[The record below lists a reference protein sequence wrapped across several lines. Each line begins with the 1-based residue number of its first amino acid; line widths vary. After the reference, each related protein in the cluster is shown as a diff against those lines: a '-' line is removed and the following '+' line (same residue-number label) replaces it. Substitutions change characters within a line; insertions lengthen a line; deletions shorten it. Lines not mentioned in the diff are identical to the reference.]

1 MPQGARPIRTVKE
14 LVSTLNVGPGTKG
27 YLEIMNRVKIP
38 SSEFEPYCRWN
49 QKHYTRNCIARTDDF
64 ELLLICY
71 EPGQRTSIHDYAT
84 QEAWIH
90 PVVGTVIE
98 ERFELGPHGPLRKVS
113 SAKLDTNSFSYL
125 HNERRIHRYLNTI
138 KERSITLDLYAKPLN
153 KWKVYDESSGEQ
165 RSQEVND
172 L

>member
-1 MPQGARPIRTVKE
+1 MQQGARPIRTVEE
-14 LVSTLNVGPGTKG
+14 LVSALRAGPGIKG
-27 YLEIMNRVKIP
+27 YLDIMDRVAIP
-38 SSEFEPYCRWN
+38 TSEFDPYSRWN

-98 ERFELGPHGPLRKVS
+98 ERFELGPGGPLRKVS
-113 SAKLDTNSFSYL
+113 SAKLDTSSFSYL
-125 HNERRIHRYLNTI
+125 HNGRSIHRYLNTN
-138 KERSITLDLYAKPLN
+138 KQRSITLNLYAKPLN
-153 KWKVYDESSGEQ
+153 KWKVYDESSGEP
-165 RSQEVND
+165 RSEEVND

>member
-1 MPQGARPIRTVKE
+1 
-14 LVSTLNVGPGTKG
+14 
-27 YLEIMNRVKIP
+27 
-38 SSEFEPYCRWN
+38 
-49 QKHYTRNCIARTDDF
+49 
-64 ELLLICY
+64 
-71 EPGQRTSIHDYAT
+71 
-84 QEAWIH
+84 
-90 PVVGTVIE
+90 
-98 ERFELGPHGPLRKVS
+98 VS